1 MLDVL
6 GDEYIMQHCEQT
18 LAQEY
23 RDKLYRMYVTDALY
37 ALTNCRP
44 LSVRWIDL
52 QDGTVQQTE
61 TRTEQEVIDHI
72 KNKLRGEVTADGSV

>member
-1 MLDVL
+1 ML

-18 LAQEY
+18 IAQEY
-23 RDKLYRMYVTDALY
+23 RDKLYRLYVTDALY
-37 ALTNCRP
+37 ALTNSRP

-52 QDGTVQQTE
+52 QDGTGQQTE

-72 KNKLRGEVTADGSV
+72 KSKLRGEEVTADGSV

>member
-1 MLDVL
+1 ML
-6 GDEYIMQHCEQT
+6 GDEYIVQHCEQT
-18 LAQEY
+18 IAQEY
-23 RDKLYRMYVTDALY
+23 QDKLYRMYVTDALY
-37 ALTNCRP
+37 ALTRGRP